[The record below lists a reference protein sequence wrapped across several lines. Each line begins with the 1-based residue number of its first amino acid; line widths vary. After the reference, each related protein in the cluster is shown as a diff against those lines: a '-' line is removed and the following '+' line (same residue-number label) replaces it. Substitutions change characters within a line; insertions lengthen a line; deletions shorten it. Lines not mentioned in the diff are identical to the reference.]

1 MLDKGSIEL
10 IKFEIPVCTR
20 VAAILRSLPF
30 DSHRCTHT
38 LLYISRVRIAGIERA
53 REGETQSSLPFRR
66 YHLAV
71 EVEPKAPGELPPN
84 FRTTSASW
92 ASLIPQSSSND
103 SASRHVITMGL
114 LGMGGCRQSLIDFLQ
129 SLDDL
134 SLGLRALLKFRRF
147 FDSFSFFLEDDGNM
161 NCFPTMKQRISPLFL
176 PREANVASK
185 EKLLFKEEE

>member
-1 MLDKGSIEL
+1 
-10 IKFEIPVCTR
+10 
-20 VAAILRSLPF
+20 
-30 DSHRCTHT
+30 
-38 LLYISRVRIAGIERA
+38 
-53 REGETQSSLPFRR
+53 
-66 YHLAV
+66 
-71 EVEPKAPGELPPN
+71 
-84 FRTTSASW
+84 
-92 ASLIPQSSSND
+92 
-103 SASRHVITMGL
+103 MGL
-114 LGMGGCRQSLIDFLQ
+114 LGKGGCRQSLIDFLQ

>member
-1 MLDKGSIEL
+1 M
-10 IKFEIPVCTR
+10 CTR

-114 LGMGGCRQSLIDFLQ
+114 LGKGGCRQSLIDFLQ

-147 FDSFSFFLEDDGNM
+147 FDSFSFFFGRWWQYEL
-161 NCFPTMKQRISPLFL
+161 FPNYETTDLLSSLSTSRGERCVKRL
-176 PREANVASK
+176 
-185 EKLLFKEEE
+185 LLFKGEK